1 MEFDIPMMK
10 GYENG
15 HEIFF
20 IATDASDNQ
29 TAAAITNQTGFR
41 QIYSVH

>member
-15 HEIFF
+15 HEIFS